1 MTHSF
6 DCDCGACQTH
16 ELVND
21 PQAMADIEEGLADIA
36 AGRTMSLEEFKAT
49 IDATRPRR

>member
-6 DCDCGACQTH
+6 DCDCGACETQ
-16 ELVND
+16 LILND

-36 AGRTMSLEEFKAT
+36 AGRVISLEEFKAR
-49 IDATRPRR
+49 IDATRL